1 MIEKMLGL
9 GLYFH
14 YIGNMEIFE
23 ATESLGALAHE
34 TRLEIFR
41 YLIRKGPQ
49 GEAVGVIG
57 DVFDLPGA
65 TLSFHLRNLKQAN
78 LIKVQR
84 EGRSLIYSP
93 NFDHINATLAFLVED
108 CCQGNFDAS
117 SCAGGQCQ

>member
-1 MIEKMLGL
+1 MLGL
-9 GLYFH
+9 DLYFH

>member
-1 MIEKMLGL
+1 MLGL
-9 GLYFH
+9 SLYFH

-57 DVFDLPGA
+57 DAFDLPGA

-78 LIKVQR
+78 LIQVRR